1 MLSFNFGGK
10 NSFSDYGIYI
20 TSRPSIPTPKRKISN
35 VNIPGRNSSLKFDEN
50 KYEDITITVKC
61 SVKGTDY
68 YKRID
73 EINGWLY
80 GLGEDELIFSF
91 DENKKYIAQVVNA
104 IEFSQVLRYF
114 SDFVI
119 VFNCQPFKYDISN
132 SNLVITKPGVINN
145 IGNIYSEPI
154 IKVTGSG
161 NIVLSFN
168 NQVINLYEVNE
179 KLIIDS
185 VIQNCYNEKLEN
197 MNYKMNGE
205 FPVLESG
212 ENNISWTGNI
222 SNLEVTPNWRWL

>member
-10 NSFSDYGIYI
+10 NSFSDYGIYV
-20 TSRPSIPTPKRKISN
+20 TSRPSIPSPKRKISS

-68 YKRID
+68 YKKID
-73 EINGWLY
+73 EISGWLF
-80 GLGEDELIFSF
+80 GSGEDELIFSF
-91 DENKKYIAQVVNA
+91 DEGKKYIAQVVNS
-104 IEFSQVLRYF
+104 IEFSQVLRYV
-114 SDFVI
+114 SEFVI

-132 SNLVITKPGVINN
+132 ANVVITKPGVINN
-145 IGNIYSEPI
+145 LGNIYSEPI
-154 IKVTGSG
+154 IKVNGSG
-161 NIVLSFN
+161 NIVLSIN
-168 NQVINLYEVNE
+168 GEVINLYEVSE
-179 KLIIDS
+179 MLIIDS
-185 VIQNCYNEKLEN
+185 VIENCYNEKLEN
-197 MNYKMNGE
+197 RNYKMSGE